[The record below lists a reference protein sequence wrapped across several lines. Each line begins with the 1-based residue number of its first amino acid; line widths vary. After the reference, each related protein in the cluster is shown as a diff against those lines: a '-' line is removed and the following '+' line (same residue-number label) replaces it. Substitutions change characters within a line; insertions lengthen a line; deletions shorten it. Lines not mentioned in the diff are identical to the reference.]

1 MPVVKTCCQAN
12 SNYLFDGPCRYERF
26 ANLLRQAS
34 VEDCGIHSLRH
45 TFASKLY
52 ELTNGDSKLVS
63 SLIRHSSVSFT
74 EEIYIHL
81 TQKYKHKVIANFN
94 I

>member
-1 MPVVKTCCQAN
+1 MMKW
-12 SNYLFDGPCRYERF
+12 LKF
-26 ANLLRQAS
+26 ALHIHLIIKPQKNTSAS